1 MVLQRSRRFQGKP
14 EVQPSAGGKR
24 AKPQKLAFPGP
35 IPQTTRNTLPISHL
49 FLSHR
54 FCSAFAHRGG
64 DAQLPTG
71 RSRAT
76 VEPRQHMV
84 MSSSVGKKEKSSSQ
98 CPDIDA
104 FAPQNYFVP

>member
-1 MVLQRSRRFQGKP
+1 M
-14 EVQPSAGGKR
+14 QPSAGGIR
-24 AKPQKLAFPGP
+24 VEPQQLAFPGS
-35 IPQTTRNTLPISHL
+35 ILQATRNTLPISHL

-64 DAQLPTG
+64 DAPLPTG

-76 VEPRQHMV
+76 VEPRRQML

-98 CPDIDA
+98 CPDFDVL
-104 FAPQNYFVP
+104 AP